1 MYMINNGYGTVLW
14 QFLGSMMFHGNK
26 LQWCCGN
33 RLQWIESTLAVLVD
47 GSMLRTWPDHWDNW
61 AASPHVSLLSYSAD
75 CCRVDTNNCTAHIL
89 LAAWQR
95 EVLGILVELVPQ
107 PANCRDWR
115 GVSYPVLGDLHQSP
129 TPVNDLSIG
138 NVERCLNFKDL
149 QGIFLESEDVYGY
162 LRDNPIHICNL
173 WQRSKKTWR
182 KTKWNNW
189 NNQRFPVICSLNQP
203 IEQIRGKDRKKP

>member
-1 MYMINNGYGTVLW
+1 M
-14 QFLGSMMFHGNK
+14 
-26 LQWCCGN
+26 
-33 RLQWIESTLAVLVD
+33 
-47 GSMLRTWPDHWDNW
+47 
-61 AASPHVSLLSYSAD
+61 
-75 CCRVDTNNCTAHIL
+75 
-89 LAAWQR
+89 
-95 EVLGILVELVPQ
+95 
-107 PANCRDWR
+107 
-115 GVSYPVLGDLHQSP
+115 LGDLHQSP

-149 QGIFLESEDVYGY
+149 QGIFLESKDVYGY

-203 IEQIRGKDRKKP
+203 IEQIRGKDRKNPKICLEFVQAHNFQDPKILGGKPTKNTPIWFLNVSYTWFSPKESCFFIENHDFSIKKPGFPMKNHDVPLEKP

>member
-1 MYMINNGYGTVLW
+1 MDMAQFYGSFWVPWCSTETSCNGVVGIGCS
-14 QFLGSMMFHGNK
+14 GSSQL
-26 LQWCCGN
+26 LQSWWMDQCSEPGQITEITEL
-33 RLQWIESTLAVLVD
+33 RLHMSRYSVTQRI
-47 GSMLRTWPDHWDNW
+47 
-61 AASPHVSLLSYSAD
+61 AAEWTPITS
-75 CCRVDTNNCTAHIL
+75 NNCTAHIL

-149 QGIFLESEDVYGY
+149 QGIFLESKDVYGY

-189 NNQRFPVICSLNQP
+189 NNQEVAKSEFQSSTRVKWSIKSHTLW
-203 IEQIRGKDRKKP
+203 